1 MYTPAS
7 EKGDTVIS
15 KMEKKEDIDKWFVT
29 KK

>member
-1 MYTPAS
+1 MYTPAN

-15 KMEKKEDIDKWFVT
+15 KMEKKEDIDKCFVT